1 MSVVWTVTMA
11 AKIPTEKLA
20 RVSAY
25 DGLGTTMGMPVGALV
40 AGPLA
45 ASIGVAGAQYGAAAI
60 MVIASALTLIP
71 REIRTMRADSI
82 EPVLV
87 DLTPAEPAPLLAA
100 EPVLAAEPSLAAQRA
115 Y

>member
-1 MSVVWTVTMA
+1 
-11 AKIPTEKLA
+11 
-20 RVSAY
+20 
-25 DGLGTTMGMPVGALV
+25 
-40 AGPLA
+40 
-45 ASIGVAGAQYGAAAI
+45 